1 MISGGEMREGGD
13 SIDSETDGVVVGGDS
28 YSGGGVEGVNCGM
41 I

>member
-1 MISGGEMREGGD
+1 MILGGVTNGGCD
-13 SIDSETDGVVVGGDS
+13 SIDPEIDGVVVGGDS